1 MRRTKNGLKKE
12 QCRLPH
18 SCGDWLNGKSRNL
31 ERDPRLHEN
40 LVCDKARVSK
50 KQGKTIQEMG
60 LRQPNI
66 HSHKI

>member
-40 LVCDKARVSK
+40 LVYDKARVSK
-50 KQGKTIQEMG
+50 KQGKNYTRNGPETTEY
-60 LRQPNI
+60 PFT
-66 HSHKI
+66 